1 MGLKP
6 CFTKLRIKKE
16 NDRGQE
22 EDAKDPKGSVIQL
35 KIFCGN

>member
-6 CFTKLRIKKE
+6 CFTKLRMKKE

-22 EDAKDPKGSVIQL
+22 EDGEDPKSSAIRL
-35 KIFCGN
+35 KFFCGY